1 MKLKNT
7 LTFGSN
13 FGYQSH
19 LKSIIKLKKT
29 ASNFIY
35 SPNAHKKNNLNK
47 KFLLNRKQIRNRKF
61 DLISIATPPLIQN
74 QICKSNIKNSKHFF
88 LEKPLTENY
97 IKTRKLFK
105 LLKKNKINY
114 YFNFIFTKIK
124 TFQIFKS
131 IIKKKKIIKGVY
143 TWKFRQGYFIN
154 HRVNWKIINSKGGGL
169 VNFYLIHVFY
179 NLLFLIGE
187 FKIQKV
193 IFKKEKILRKLSVHL
208 KTKKRF
214 NIIINMDI
222 DSNSSAHKIIFWDK
236 KNKYEIKNNSKN
248 WVKYFRIIKNN
259 NVLKIKENNFDR
271 DHLTFLNLKSLITR
285 RKNKKELKF
294 FELAHYY
301 CNETNKKINI
311 K

>member
-61 DLISIATPPLIQN
+61 DLISIATPPHIQN
-74 QICKSNIKNSKHFF
+74 QICKSNIKNSKYLF

-114 YFNFIFTKIK
+114 
-124 TFQIFKS
+124 
-131 IIKKKKIIKGVY
+131 
-143 TWKFRQGYFIN
+143 
-154 HRVNWKIINSKGGGL
+154 
-169 VNFYLIHVFY
+169 
-179 NLLFLIGE
+179 
-187 FKIQKV
+187 
-193 IFKKEKILRKLSVHL
+193 
-208 KTKKRF
+208 
-214 NIIINMDI
+214 
-222 DSNSSAHKIIFWDK
+222 
-236 KNKYEIKNNSKN
+236 
-248 WVKYFRIIKNN
+248 
-259 NVLKIKENNFDR
+259 
-271 DHLTFLNLKSLITR
+271 
-285 RKNKKELKF
+285 
-294 FELAHYY
+294 
-301 CNETNKKINI
+301 
-311 K
+311 